1 MTLILINIPMWP
13 LFFTLSFCLYIPP
26 LPHTQHLS
34 SPSPIPCFARLRRQG
49 GKWVCLATLYLL
61 ASFREASKHR
71 YKKGH
76 NVRRAS
82 ISLIYL
88 GLLHFISSHPV
99 LCSLT
104 IVKVVLLLKKKIIN
118 LWIFGSTS
126 LLYLSPCASYPSL
139 PSMLASLKEA
149 SRGEAAS
156 HQTLAKQGI
165 GEKDAW
171 WPK

>member
-99 LCSLT
+99 LCPLT
-104 IVKVVLLLKKKIIN
+104 IVKVVLLLKKKN
-118 LWIFGSTS
+118 NKPMNFW
-126 LLYLSPCASYPSL
+126 LYFSSISVPLCILSL
-139 PSMLASLKEA
+139 PAQHASFSER
-149 SRGEAAS
+149 SQQGRGCFTPNPSKARDRWEGCVM
-156 HQTLAKQGI
+156 T
-165 GEKDAW
+165 
-171 WPK
+171 